1 MDTLTKEVTQLP
13 SHLQAKWAE
22 ESSKMIE
29 AEIASQFSY
38 LADFVEKGATLANKA
53 FVKLAGSKSDG
64 FRVASISLEKKTK
77 DETGR

>member
-1 MDTLTKEVTQLP
+1 
-13 SHLQAKWAE
+13 
-22 ESSKMIE
+22 MIE

-38 LADFVEKGATLANKA
+38 LADFVAKGATVANKA

-77 DETGR
+77 DETGRWTSALNESLSDQGC

>member
-13 SHLQAKWAE
+13 SNLQTKWAE

-38 LADFVEKGATLANKA
+38 LADFVEKRATVANTA
-53 FVKLAGSKSDG
+53 FVKLVGS
-64 FRVASISLEKKTK
+64 
-77 DETGR
+77 TGRKIGFTALLTRVKS

>member
-38 LADFVEKGATLANKA
+38 LVDFVEKGATVANKA

-64 FRVASISLEKKTK
+64 FRVASISLEKKN
-77 DETGR
+77 